1 MQSGGASVLDARRRM
16 SRLLAALGL
25 VAAISAGPA
34 FARDPVV
41 GKPAPDFSVFTFDG
55 KKISLSDL
63 KGQVVVLNFWATWCA
78 PCRNEMPLLDDYYKA
93 QQRFGL
99 KVFAVSTEDSAP
111 LSKIKPV
118 AALFAIS
125 VVRGFRG
132 PYQSLGAVPT
142 NYVIDRAGV
151 LRYAKANAF
160 TNDSLNAILVPLLQ
174 EPAPQPAADTAP
186 VSLTQAAG
194 QDSAANSA
202 H

>member
-1 MQSGGASVLDARRRM
+1 LASA
-16 SRLLAALGL
+16 
-25 VAAISAGPA
+25 
-34 FARDPVV
+34 PVV
-41 GKPAPDFSVFTFDG
+41 GKAAPDFSVFTFDG

-78 PCRNEMPLLDDYYKA
+78 PCRVEMPLLDDYFKI
-93 QQRFGL
+93 QEKFGL
-99 KVFAVSTEDSAP
+99 RVFAVSTEDSAP

-132 PYQSLGAVPT
+132 PYASLGGVPT
-142 NYVIDRAGV
+142 NFVIDRAGV
-151 LRYAKANAF
+151 LRYAKAGAF

-174 EPAPQPAADTAP
+174 DSAPPPSVVAATPA
-186 VSLTQAAG
+186 SLTDAG
-194 QDSAANSA
+194 GHDSVVKLA